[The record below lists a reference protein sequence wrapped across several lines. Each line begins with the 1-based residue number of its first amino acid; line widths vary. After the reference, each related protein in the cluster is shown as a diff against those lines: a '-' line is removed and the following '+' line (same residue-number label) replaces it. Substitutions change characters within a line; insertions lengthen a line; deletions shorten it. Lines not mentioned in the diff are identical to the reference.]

1 MKAKWDALKVNLPES
16 SQERFEVHHII
27 PKYVLE
33 RLGLGDHINS
43 VPCILLEK
51 ADHNKGRLTRPK
63 SFHSILIDLIPENDG
78 PFNDTFPN
86 GLSRQDAKD
95 LLGRAYGEWVR
106 RNDLLDTDA
115 DHAQNFQAIIDGFI
129 DPLP

>member
-1 MKAKWDALKVNLPES
+1 MSLDTVDEAVKQAARDNVSPHEVVDNYTALKAKWDALKVNLPEG

-27 PKYVLE
+27 PKYVLK
-33 RLGLGDHINS
+33 RLGLADHANS

-78 PFNDTFPN
+78 PFNRQFPDGLRASCTFKF
-86 GLSRQDAKD
+86 RI
-95 LLGRAYGEWVR
+95 
-106 RNDLLDTDA
+106 
-115 DHAQNFQAIIDGFI
+115 HMI
-129 DPLP
+129 